1 MQLSWDTIR
10 MPEDLAPLCS
20 TTGQHCCTCMEP
32 TVFYHHVAHMPRKNM
47 GYSSVHMVVPEEK
60 MAMAVLWLP
69 CYISV
74 AGELELYGLPC

>member
-1 MQLSWDTIR
+1 
-10 MPEDLAPLCS
+10 
-20 TTGQHCCTCMEP
+20 MEP